1 MKHNKMSKRERIDAS
16 REVRLWL
23 TTVLVPI
30 GTIMALKPELAEK
43 AKDKL
48 IGAKDFAV
56 DKFDDLKNRLSK
68 K

>member
-1 MKHNKMSKRERIDAS
+1 MKRVKMSKRERIDAS

-48 IGAKDFAV
+48 IDAKDFAV
-56 DKFDDLKNRLSK
+56 DKFDDLKNKLSK